1 MTRTERRKR
10 AAGPPGPCGVRPG
23 RSVLLVVLVLALA
36 TPSAAEA
43 EADYIAPEIT
53 APATPEPVIQE
64 PEAEAD
70 PAEYLVKT
78 IYGEARGCS
87 TTEQAAVVWCVL
99 NRVDDESGLWPDDIV
114 AVVTQPSQFHGY
126 DPDHPVLPELLTL
139 AKMFLPAGK
148 SRTAAWAMWGGVL
161 PREYTYFSGDGRT
174 TISAQSGTEER
185 PGTGGWKAH
194 TGTLGHEGACSL
206 RGEPGGCER
215 VPGAR
220 T

>member
-10 AAGPPGPCGVRPG
+10 RRVRQV
-23 RSVLLVVLVLALA
+23 RAVFALVVSVLLVVLVLALA

-70 PAEYLVKT
+70 PAEYLAKT

-139 AKMFLPAGK
+139 AEDVLARWEIEDSCVGDVG
-148 SRTAAWAMWGGVL
+148 RVL
-161 PREYTYFSGDGRT
+161 PREYTYFSGDGRHNYFR
-174 TISAQSGTEER
+174 TEY
-185 PGTGGWKAH
+185 TGGETWGWTAESPY
-194 TGTLGHEGACSL
+194 EG
-206 RGEPGGCER
+206 
-215 VPGAR
+215 
-220 T
+220 